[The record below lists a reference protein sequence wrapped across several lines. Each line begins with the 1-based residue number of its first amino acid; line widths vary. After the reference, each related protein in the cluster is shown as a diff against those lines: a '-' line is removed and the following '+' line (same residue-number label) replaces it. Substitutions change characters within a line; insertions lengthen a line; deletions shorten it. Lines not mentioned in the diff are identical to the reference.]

1 MTDRMAMAILRLLIA
16 MARYQVRRGCGDGLL
31 KEASDAEAVANERG
45 RIS

>member
-16 MARYQVRRGCGDGLL
+16 MARHHATGNRAALL
-31 KEASDAEAVANERG
+31 KEADRAEQAANERA